1 MHVTRVSR
9 LLACLSALVVAAWGS
24 AAPAKAEL
32 PAGNITLVVPLAAG
46 GPTDGLA
53 RIVAD
58 KLGPMLQRT
67 VVVENRGG
75 AGGNIG
81 GAAVARAEPN
91 GLTLLFTIDSLLT
104 INPHLYPSQG
114 FDADKDLT
122 PVSIVGQFTLMMCVN
137 AKVPAKTWSELVAY
151 SKTKSVNF
159 GSAGFGTPPHL
170 ALEYLKSVSKLDAA
184 HVSFRGA
191 APALTELLAGNV
203 EGSFL
208 VAGAVIEHV
217 KNGTLRAL
225 AVSSPERLPIMPDV
239 PTASEVGIPGFEARF
254 TNMLMVPSATP
265 LSVQQRLSQAVAEI
279 VRQPEVRERFAALAT
294 DPVGSTPQEA
304 AARVAQERAR
314 WGKVIKDADIKL
326 PR

>member
-1 MHVTRVSR
+1 MHVRRVSR
-9 LLACLSALVVAAWGS
+9 YMACLSALILATCGS
-24 AAPAKAEL
+24 AAAAEGEL
-32 PAGNITLVVPLAAG
+32 PAGNITLIVPLSAG

-58 KLGPMLQRT
+58 KLGTILQRT

-217 KNGTLRAL
+217 KNGSLRAL

-254 TNMLMVPSATP
+254 TNMLMVPGATP
-265 LSVQQRLSQAVAEI
+265 VPVQQRLSKAVAEI
-279 VRQPEVRERFAALAT
+279 VQQPDVRERFAALAT
-294 DPVGSTPQEA
+294 DPVGSTPKQA
-304 AARVAQERAR
+304 ADRVEQERAR